1 MDEFTHF
8 REAYPAF
15 RRKGGDEARAAF
27 DKARRTVSLDTMLTA
42 LAQHQRSE
50 QWRKEIVPSMITWL
64 LEERWCQVLPEI
76 PPSASDN
83 ERLRK
88 RLTPWQHAKR
98 LGLK

>member
-15 RRKGGDEARAAF
+15 RRKGGDEARAVFA
-27 DKARRTVSLDTMLTA
+27 KARSKVTLDTMLTA
-42 LAQHQRSE
+42 LEQHKRSE

-64 LEERWCQVLPEI
+64 LEERWHQVLPET
-76 PPSASDN
+76 PPSASDAD
-83 ERLRK
+83 RIRK
-88 RLTPWQHAKR
+88 RQTPWQHARR